1 MTQNPFCPNCG
12 RTMTIRDTGRAA
24 LPDDGPHIFE
34 CSSCKVV
41 FMTEDHVPVC
51 GKPVQ

>member
-1 MTQNPFCPNCG
+1 MTQNPPCPNCG
-12 RTMTIRDTGRAA
+12 RAMTIRDAGRAA

-51 GKPVQ
+51 GQPVQ